1 MIQQDLI
8 SEESD
13 DSSVHGQTS
22 WISSGLKIQE
32 MQSVHISISSVSK
45 SNIFLRLAIRHQ
57 IRMHGSEPAS
67 EEAQVIE
74 NKQGRLQ
81 RLIETF
87 EYQADSHILRHRATE
102 DALISSLGDYS
113 EFDYVDSLDV
123 PEVRNHIHSSFQ
135 ATGRSQ
141 RSSDGSGIDNLN
153 PEDISILLPSSLGW
167 EWCVWHS
174 VQSLAEKEARLRY
187 A

>member
-67 EEAQVIE
+67 EEEQVIE
-74 NKQGRLQ
+74 NKRGRLQ

-87 EYQADSHILRHRATE
+87 VYQADSHVL
-102 DALISSLGDYS
+102 
-113 EFDYVDSLDV
+113 
-123 PEVRNHIHSSFQ
+123 
-135 ATGRSQ
+135 
-141 RSSDGSGIDNLN
+141 
-153 PEDISILLPSSLGW
+153 
-167 EWCVWHS
+167 
-174 VQSLAEKEARLRY
+174 
-187 A
+187 